1 MLTCR
6 VLVMSLGQVSLHGQG
21 RKDTTEDAVSDM
33 IDWERVLEMRG
44 DVGDAEFRPILELF
58 LDEIET
64 VVFRLPGNDR
74 AQTVADFHF
83 LTGCARSLGFRRF
96 SQVCEGL
103 EALAERQ
110 ALPQGY
116 IDDALTVYADSKR
129 LFVRDLDRMCRDNP
143 AERDCD
149 ARVRSAVRQ
158 GSGHA

>member
-1 MLTCR
+1 
-6 VLVMSLGQVSLHGQG
+6 
-21 RKDTTEDAVSDM
+21 
-33 IDWERVLEMRG
+33 MRD
-44 DVGDAEFRPILELF
+44 DVGAAEFRPILELF

-74 AQTVADFHF
+74 DQTVADFHY

-110 ALPQGY
+110 ALPKSC

-129 LFVRDLDRMCRDNP
+129 LFIRDLEQMCQDAP
-143 AERDCD
+143 AKRDCVD
-149 ARVRSAVRQ
+149 KIRSTARP
-158 GSGHA
+158 GSGRV